1 MEFETGIA
9 EIIKRTP
16 DVKSFRFQRPTG
28 FDYAPGQYLYIT
40 ILINGLKKSKPFTI
54 SSSPTETKFIEF
66 TKRITDHEFSIALD
80 NSKIGDWAHVKAPN
94 GEFTFKGEYP
104 KVVMIAGGIG
114 ITPFRSMIR
123 YCADKTI
130 KSKIAL
136 LYGNRREETIAF
148 REELDILAK
157 QNPNLKVVYALSE
170 PSDGW
175 KGRRGYVTPQMIK
188 EEIPDYMERVFYL
201 CGPPAMV
208 TSMVDALKTL
218 QIPNGKIRTEN
229 FSGY

>member
-1 MEFETGIA
+1 M
-9 EIIKRTP
+9 
-16 DVKSFRFQRPTG
+16 RPAQA
-28 FDYAPGQYLYIT
+28 DPGEPENPSISAHPWPPLER
-40 ILINGLKKSKPFTI
+40 SKPT
-54 SSSPTETKFIEF
+54 SA
-66 TKRITDHEFSIALD
+66 DHSNMRTLTIALD
-80 NSKIGDWAHVKAPN
+80 NSRIGDWAHIKAPN

-123 YCADKTI
+123 YCADKAI
-130 KSKIAL
+130 GSEIVM

-157 QNPNLKVVYALSE
+157 QNLKLKVVYTLSE
-170 PSDGW
+170 PSDDW

-188 EEIPDYMERVFYL
+188 EEISDYMERVFYM

-208 TSMVDALKTL
+208 TSMIDVLKTL
-218 QIPNGKIRTEN
+218 QIAAGKIRTEN